1 MKKKVFSLAL
11 AAALALSLAACGGG
25 AGTGGSSTAGS
36 NPGSSAGDPSGSS
49 AGGASS
55 ANAVQPTVVK
65 VGVVG
70 ANNEQWDTVNKLLEA
85 ESIRCEMVEFAE
97 YALPNNALD
106 NGEIDLNAFQH
117 KAYLNNEI
125 EKMGYD
131 VTVLGDTI
139 VAPLSLYSDKITDV
153 SQLKEGDKI
162 AVPSDPT
169 NEGRCF
175 KILESAG
182 VLEVDPAAGYMPE
195 QKDVTSNPLNLEFVE
210 VEAANTASLLPDVA
224 AAFVNGAHA
233 IDNGLN
239 IDEAIYVEQVQPG
252 SDNPYINIIACRTAD
267 LNNEV
272 YQKVLKA
279 YQSEETAQA
288 IRDIYKGTYIPAF

>member
-1 MKKKVFSLAL
+1 MKKKNVLSLAL
-11 AAALALSLAACGGG
+11 SAALALSLAACGGN
-25 AGTGGSSTAGS
+25 GGSSS
-36 NPGSSAGDPSGSS
+36 PVSGSPAS
-49 AGGASS
+49 GSGGESI
-55 ANAVQPTVVK
+55 VVK

-70 ANNEQWDTVNKLLEA
+70 ANNRQWDTVNELLAKENIKV
-85 ESIRCEMVEFAE
+85 ELVEFAE
-97 YALPNNALD
+97 YKLPNNALD
-106 NGEIDLNAFQH
+106 AGEIDLNAFQH
-117 KAYLNNEI
+117 KAYLQKEI
-125 EKMGYD
+125 DDLGYD
-131 VTVLGDTI
+131 VAVLGDTI

-182 VLEVDPAAGYMPE
+182 LLEVDPAAGYMPE
-195 QKDVTSNPLNLEFVE
+195 LKDITANPLKLEFIE

-233 IDNGLN
+233 IDNGLK
-239 IDEAIYVEQVQPG
+239 IDEAVYTEQVQPG
-252 SDNPYINIIACRTAD
+252 SDNPYINIIACRTGD
-267 LNNEV
+267 LDNEV
-272 YQKVLKA
+272 YKKVLAA

-288 IRDIYKGTYIPAF
+288 IREIYQGTYIPAF

>member
-1 MKKKVFSLAL
+1 MKTKKLLSLAL
-11 AAALALSLAACGGG
+11 TAALALSLAACGGNG
-25 AGTGGSSTAGS
+25 GGPGGSSTTGS
-36 NPGSSAGDPSGSS
+36 NPGSSSTTGSDASGTPTTE
-49 AGGASS
+49 
-55 ANAVQPTVVK
+55 PTVVT

-70 ANNEQWDTVNKLLEA
+70 ANNQQWDTVNELLAA
-85 ESIRCEMVEFAE
+85 ENIKVELIEFAE

-106 NGEIDLNAFQH
+106 AGEIDLNAFQH

-125 EKMGYD
+125 EKMNYNIS
-131 VTVLGDTI
+131 VLGDTI

-153 SQLKEGDKI
+153 SELKAGDKI
-162 AVPSDPT
+162 AVPSDAT

-182 VLEVDPAAGYMPE
+182 LLEVDPAAGYMPE
-195 QKDVTSNPLNLEFVE
+195 LKDITSNPLNLEFVE
-210 VEAANTASLLPDVA
+210 VEASNTASLLPDVA

-233 IDNGLN
+233 VDNGLN

-272 YQKVLKA
+272 YQKVLRA

-288 IRDIYKGTYIPAF
+288 IQDIYQGTYIPAF

>member
-1 MKKKVFSLAL
+1 MKKKHVLSLAL
-11 AAALALSLAACGGG
+11 AAALVLALAACGG
-25 AGTGGSSTAGS
+25 
-36 NPGSSAGDPSGSS
+36 NSGSS
-49 AGGASS
+49 SPVSNSTPGSTSGSGSNS
-55 ANAVQPTVVK
+55 AESIVVK

-70 ANNEQWDTVNKLLEA
+70 ANNQQWDTVNELLAKDNIKVEL
-85 ESIRCEMVEFAE
+85 VEFAE
-97 YALPNNALD
+97 YKLPNNALD
-106 NGEIDLNAFQH
+106 AGEIDLNAFQH
-117 KAYLNNEI
+117 KAYLQKEI
-125 EKMGYD
+125 DDLGYD
-131 VTVLGDTI
+131 IAVLGDTI

-195 QKDVTSNPLNLEFVE
+195 LKDITANPLNLEFVE

-233 IDNGLN
+233 VDNGLN

-267 LNNEV
+267 LDNEV
-272 YQKVLKA
+272 YQKVLAA

-288 IRDIYKGTYIPAF
+288 IRDIYQGTYIPAF

>member
-1 MKKKVFSLAL
+1 MKQKNIFALVL
-11 AAALALSLAACGGG
+11 AAALTLSLAACGGG
-25 AGTGGSSTAGS
+25 GGSSSPASGS
-36 NPGSSAGDPSGSS
+36 NPGASSAGSS
-49 AGGASS
+49 APAE
-55 ANAVQPTVVK
+55 ATVVK

-70 ANNEQWDTVNKLLEA
+70 ANNEQWDTVNRLLETDN
-85 ESIRCEMVEFAE
+85 IRCEMVEFAE
-97 YALPNNALD
+97 YKLPNNALD
-106 NGEIDLNAFQH
+106 AGDIDLNAFQH
-117 KAYLNNEI
+117 KAYLQKEI
-125 EKMGYD
+125 DDLGYD
-131 VTVLGDTI
+131 VSVLGDTI

-153 SQLKEGDKI
+153 SELKEGDKI

-195 QKDVTSNPLNLEFVE
+195 LKDITANPLKLEFVE

-233 IDNGLN
+233 VDNGLN

-267 LNNEV
+267 LDNEV
-272 YQKVLKA
+272 YQKVLAA

-288 IRDIYKGTYIPAF
+288 IKDIFKGTYIPAFEY